1 MDGAEPTRF
10 APFIKLLRQEQYE
23 TKEEKRQEFAFG
35 VFDLDHRPECY
46 RYES

>member
-35 VFDLDHRPECY
+35 VFDLGRRPECY
-46 RYES
+46 RNAS